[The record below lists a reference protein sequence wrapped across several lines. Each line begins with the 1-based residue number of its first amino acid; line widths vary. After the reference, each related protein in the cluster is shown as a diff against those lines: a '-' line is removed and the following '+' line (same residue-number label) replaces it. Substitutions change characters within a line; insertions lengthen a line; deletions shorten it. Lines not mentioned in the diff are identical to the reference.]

1 VTLVISFT
9 LTELWRQQGQFQ
21 CLCTSPISAQ
31 GGPRRLK
38 NMVEENRSAAVVD
51 INTKNDEE
59 AVVPESFS
67 VIPDSTANKGVLYK
81 EYACA
86 GPCGCSLQVEQ
97 SVKIRGVMLHVPL
110 PVWKWLL
117 LVTNLPFFCFP
128 LIFLTEPSA
137 TSKMNADRIIA
148 SLLMFVC
155 GLISTYFHGIQ
166 CFVSPK
172 SERCRAALLLDMAVC
187 SVAGIILFALLIS
200 KGLLGE
206 FLVKFWWLVIVSI
219 LCISP
224 QFSMLFKVLPCL
236 PAPDG
241 LMYTITHSLWHI
253 CASFMLCAISRAIIM
268 EEIFS
273 FGPHMFFV

>member
-1 VTLVISFT
+1 
-9 LTELWRQQGQFQ
+9 
-21 CLCTSPISAQ
+21 
-31 GGPRRLK
+31 
-38 NMVEENRSAAVVD
+38 
-51 INTKNDEE
+51 
-59 AVVPESFS
+59 
-67 VIPDSTANKGVLYK
+67 
-81 EYACA
+81 
-86 GPCGCSLQVEQ
+86 
-97 SVKIRGVMLHVPL
+97 MLHVPL

-128 LIFLTEPSA
+128 IIFLTEPSA

-172 SERCRAALLLDMAVC
+172 SEQCRTALLLDMTVC
-187 SVAGIILFALLIS
+187 SVAGIILFAMLIS

-224 QFSMLFKVLPCL
+224 QFSIIFKLFPCL
-236 PAPDG
+236 PTPDG

-253 CASFMLCAISRAIIM
+253 FSSFMLCAISRAIIM
-268 EEIFS
+268 EEIYS
-273 FGPHMFFV
+273 FGPNMFFV